1 MSLVGFSEL
10 IDVGVDQLVIGLGG
24 GPGIGTSYCGPAALN
39 SIGESAEI
47 VATGSTVTSQNDL
60 TLGAIGRLVGIGQIQ
75 NGGPLGVVSLRI
87 DLTNVPQPVGPV
99 AAAAG
104 ETWNFQGW
112 YRDSVGGSATSNFT
126 DGVSVVLQ

>member
-60 TLGAIGRLVGIGQIQ
+60 TLGAIGRLVG
-75 NGGPLGVVSLRI
+75 NDDVRDRLARGGRARVLEEFSLEHNVARIAKSICQAHGVDFDAHTPEERS
-87 DLTNVPQPVGPV
+87 
-99 AAAAG
+99 
-104 ETWNFQGW
+104 
-112 YRDSVGGSATSNFT
+112 
-126 DGVSVVLQ
+126 